1 MAEASS
7 AGPRSAA
14 RPRLGL
20 AVPLEGL
27 GLLESLELA
36 AGAGSLG
43 YTDVWSYEVSDS
55 DGFTPLAWLASRT
68 DQIRLGISVIPA
80 FTRPP
85 ALLAMTSAALQ
96 EVSGG
101 RFVLGLGSSAPN
113 VVERWMGGA
122 YERPLTR
129 VRETV
134 EAIRLVLAGGKASY
148 QGETVRVEDFRLAL
162 PPASVPIVLGALG
175 PKMRRLAGE
184 AGDGIVTVFNTA
196 ESTPELLEDFYD
208 GARASG
214 RDPRSLDVVSKL
226 FVAVD
231 EDDEAL
237 REMLRRF
244 ITGYATVPAYNR
256 LLAGQGFEAEAA
268 RLAEAWADGRRRE
281 ASEAITDEM
290 LERLIVFGSADE
302 CARRLGS
309 YPDAGVT
316 TVIVAPVSAV
326 TDPDERRRRLINTVE
341 QVGGRLAPARA

>member
-1 MAEASS
+1 
-7 AGPRSAA
+7 
-14 RPRLGL
+14 
-20 AVPLEGL
+20 
-27 GLLESLELA
+27 
-36 AGAGSLG
+36 
-43 YTDVWSYEVSDS
+43 
-55 DGFTPLAWLASRT
+55 
-68 DQIRLGISVIPA
+68 
-80 FTRPP
+80 
-85 ALLAMTSAALQ
+85 MTSAALQ

-129 VRETV
+129 VRETI

-162 PPASVPIVLGALG
+162 PPASVPIVVGALG

-196 ESTPELLEDFYD
+196 ESTPELLEDFFD

-309 YPDAGVT
+309 YVDAGVT

-341 QVGGRLAPARA
+341 QVGGRLARAGA